1 MSRGFFHTPA
11 VLASIAP
18 KNIDDQLK
26 TVLKI
31 RISEAGEIAAF
42 PGFLADLGIFDGLR
56 SAFAAPVPFFRAQF
70 RPGNTVSANLEF
82 DILDSIEVKISELKS
97 GYLWPKGWTHDLTL
111 IKDSNKNDQILATYL
126 KQKEMNEN
134 GKKVPI
140 LFDWNLEILE
150 ILPLKSLPKDHKAAA
165 AGDL

>member
-1 MSRGFFHTPA
+1 MTRGFFKLPA

-18 KNIDDQLK
+18 KNIDDTLK

-31 RISEAGEIAAF
+31 RIVESSEVAAF
-42 PGFLADLGIFDGLR
+42 PGWLADLGAFDGLR
-56 SAFAAPVPFFRAQF
+56 AAFATPTPFFRAQF

-82 DILDSIEVKISELKS
+82 DELDQIEVKISELKS

-111 IKDSNKNDQILATYL
+111 IKESDKNDAILAHYL

-134 GKKVPI
+134 GKKVPV

-150 ILPLKSLPKDHKAAA
+150 IVPLKSLPKDHKSAA
-165 AGDL
+165 AGEL